1 MIHTPNAPEPVYR
14 NAGNLPALA
23 LIPESCG
30 LALDLGCG
38 AGDNVRLLQTQGWV
52 VDGLTRSALEAQ
64 EAQAVCRQVWVHD
77 LEQGLPITLSARY
90 DLIFCSH
97 ILEHLAN
104 PAQLLR
110 QLHDRLSP
118 TGVLVVALP
127 NLMHYRSR
135 WPLIWGR
142 FEYTE
147 MGVMDRTHL
156 RWFTFDSG
164 QRLLQANGFVLEVAT
179 VETSLPPGKL
189 TRHFPARVQ
198 VGIRALLRAIS
209 PGFFG
214 LQLLYRARSAVAA
227 QAGGA

>member
-1 MIHTPNAPEPVYR
+1 
-14 NAGNLPALA
+14 
-23 LIPESCG
+23 
-30 LALDLGCG
+30 
-38 AGDNVRLLQTQGWV
+38 
-52 VDGLTRSALEAQ
+52 
-64 EAQAVCRQVWVHD
+64 
-77 LEQGLPITLSARY
+77 
-90 DLIFCSH
+90 
-97 ILEHLAN
+97 
-104 PAQLLR
+104 
-110 QLHDRLSP
+110 
-118 TGVLVVALP
+118 
-127 NLMHYRSR
+127 
-135 WPLIWGR
+135 
-142 FEYTE
+142 
-147 MGVMDRTHL
+147 L